1 MSFLYYT
8 LVRFGIMAVVFCACA
23 WFGTGLVLAGVFA
36 VIIGFAVSYLAFP
49 RLHAAAGRDFARLW
63 HRLAPQRRRSTVAS
77 RDAEAEDSYVDERLR
92 REGREV

>member
-1 MSFLYYT
+1 VNFLYYT
-8 LVRFGIMAVVFCACA
+8 LVRFGIMAVVFCACV
-23 WFGTGLVLAGVFA
+23 WFGTGLILGGLFA

-63 HRLAPQRRRSTVAS
+63 HRIVPRRRRRTAAEA
-77 RDAEAEDSYVDERLR
+77 DAEVEDSYVDERLR